1 MGFLD
6 GDFFGGTSS
15 TYGGG
20 SSSRRRSRSGT
31 RSTSGRSYYAR
42 PANTRSSSSVFGGG
56 GSGNYNSSRGF
67 FSSNGS
73 GGSSHY
79 KRRPRDGYISYL
91 VHRLQRL
98 LRDLWQY
105 FRRHPVKA
113 FFAVIVPLLSAG
125 GAVGGLLKGMGFRI
139 PPGLSS
145 VFGTGSTSRG
155 GGGYYG
161 SRGYGDSGF
170 GGLGSMFGGGGGG
183 GGMMDNAGNILKIA
197 RMFM

>member
-15 TYGGG
+15 TYGGT
-20 SSSRRRSRSGT
+20 SRHRSRSNT
-31 RSTSGRSYYAR
+31 RSASGRSGYYAR
-42 PANTRSSSSVFGGG
+42 PSASRSSSYYGGG
-56 GSGNYNSSRGF
+56 GNHSSSRGF
-67 FSSNGS
+67 FSSTGG
-73 GGSSHY
+73 GGSSYY
-79 KRRPRDGYISYL
+79 KRRPRDGYIQYL

-98 LRDLWQY
+98 LKDLWHY

-113 FFAVIVPLLSAG
+113 FFAVIVPLISAG
-125 GAVGGLLKGMGFRI
+125 GAIGGLLKGMGVRL
-139 PPGLSS
+139 PPGMSGI
-145 VFGTGSTSRG
+145 FGDGGSRRG

-161 SRGYGDSGF
+161 SHGYSGSSSGGF
-170 GGLGSMFGGGGGG
+170 GDFFGGGGGG